1 MEQKFDLGFVYL
13 QTANNYRNLLEKEVN
28 KFDLHY
34 AQISVLSLLWQ
45 TDGMSQKRI
54 ASTLA
59 LSQPTVN
66 KMIKSLLQG
75 NFVKCRQCEN
85 DGRKMRV
92 FLTEKGKNVE
102 DNVVSA
108 VNEIQEKFFSSL
120 SETEQLI
127 LKQILERLKNS

>member
-34 AQISVLSLLWQ
+34 AQISVLNLLWQ

-66 KMIKSLLQG
+66 KMIKSLLQS

-85 DGRKMRV
+85 DGRIMRV